1 MSLVGT
7 YSYSGS
13 HCCYCVVVVVVHVGT
28 SVMAVGVLCSF
39 CELLPE
45 DSQPTLEFIKVRR
58 D

>member
-1 MSLVGT
+1 MVDLN
-7 YSYSGS
+7 SYSGS